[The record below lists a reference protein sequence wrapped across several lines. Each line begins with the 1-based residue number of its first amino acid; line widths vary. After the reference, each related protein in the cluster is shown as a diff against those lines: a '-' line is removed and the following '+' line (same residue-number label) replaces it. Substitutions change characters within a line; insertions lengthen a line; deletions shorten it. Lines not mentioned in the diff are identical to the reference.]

1 MVLMVKTP
9 CFIQGELGSIP
20 NTRFGGKWRQELE
33 EALSDELTAI
43 ILAF

>member
-20 NTRFGGKWRQELE
+20 NTRFGGKWRQELVE
-33 EALSDELTAI
+33 VSLMNLQQ
-43 ILAF
+43 